1 MRKGIGHAD
10 RQPSNHLAVEGAGRD
25 GSAFRMPLGRIRRE
39 GTNMKDMKEK
49 VMWLVIG
56 AAVGAG
62 IALLYAPKTGRE
74 TRRLIRRKA
83 EDARDTLVETGENIR
98 DTLAETGGT
107 ILDAG
112 KDVYKKG
119 VGVAAGAA
127 DLFERGRRM
136 VRS

>member
-1 MRKGIGHAD
+1 
-10 RQPSNHLAVEGAGRD
+10 
-25 GSAFRMPLGRIRRE
+25 
-39 GTNMKDMKEK
+39 MKDMKEK

-74 TRRLIRRKA
+74 TRRLIRRKV
-83 EDARDTLVETGENIR
+83 EDARDTLVETGESIR

-119 VGVAAGAA
+119 VGVASGAA
-127 DLFERGRRM
+127 DLLERGRRM

>member
-1 MRKGIGHAD
+1 
-10 RQPSNHLAVEGAGRD
+10 
-25 GSAFRMPLGRIRRE
+25 
-39 GTNMKDMKEK
+39 MKEK

-62 IALLYAPKTGRE
+62 IALLYAPMTGKD
-74 TRRLIRRKA
+74 TRKLIRRKA
-83 EDARDTLVETGENIR
+83 GDARDTLVETGENIR
-98 DTLAETGGT
+98 DTITETGGT

-119 VGVAAGAA
+119 VDVATGAA
-127 DLFERGRRM
+127 DLWERGRKL